1 VSSYRDAILGA
12 AAARSTSAV
21 AHAIVSGLRT
31 PHVVLARL
39 WLMDQSG
46 DLRLAASAGNPS
58 GGGAYNALDGSFSRV
73 RHGVGKIGQIAAA
86 REAVIVPSIRG
97 DEDWISNPEWIA
109 RQGVR
114 AFFGLP
120 LLRADRVHG
129 VLAVFER
136 SSPPRERAEDL
147 RFLADYTAA
156 RLAEV
161 GEHGKSPRPVHAA
174 FAPTNELTA
183 PARPP
188 IVTREDLRALERE
201 TIANALT
208 QTSGRIFGPRGAA
221 VLLGMK
227 PTTLASR
234 IKVLGLRM
242 R

>member
-1 VSSYRDAILGA
+1 VPSYRDAILGA
-12 AAARSTSAV
+12 AAAHSTSTV

-46 DLRLAASAGNPS
+46 DLRLTASAGNPS

-147 RFLADYTAA
+147 RFLADYAAA

-161 GEHGKSPRPVHAA
+161 GEHGPSRPVHAA
-174 FAPTNELTA
+174 SAQINEPSA
-183 PARPP
+183 PARPL